1 MSMKTL
7 PGRLLASTRR
17 LAFAAA
23 VAAFSLTASGI
34 GALAQTGIDLSTEN
48 VTVDLSVIGD
58 IGAKP
63 SLVAPG
69 MVRPST
75 GRVPGGLLLPGYR
88 NPVSR
93 LHVATPGK
101 SGGGIT
107 LKPPTAKKAAKRVA
121 RKTPKRKKP
130 KARKP
135 APPAVAATQPPAPL
149 TAPPEPAPPAE
160 QIAKAPPPPVAT
172 PEPAK
177 PPPPVAVAPKAVKPA
192 PAPPPPVAA
201 APKAVKP
208 APEKQEQAALPAA
221 KDTVK
226 AGRALRVVFGASD
239 LKLPAK
245 AKKGLKKLAG
255 KLKNKKSLRL
265 QLMAY
270 AGGKELSPG
279 KARRMSLSRALSV
292 RSFLIESGVRST
304 RIDVRALG
312 SKTTEAP
319 ANRVD
324 VNIVER

>member
-7 PGRLLASTRR
+7 PGRPLVSTRR
-17 LAFAAA
+17 LAFAAV
-23 VAAFSLTASGI
+23 VAAFSLTPSGF

-48 VTVDLSVIGD
+48 VTVDLSVIEDSGTKP
-58 IGAKP
+58 ALVAP
-63 SLVAPG
+63 SLV
-69 MVRPST
+69 RPSI

-88 NPVSR
+88 NPVSQ

-107 LKPPTAKKAAKRVA
+107 LKPPAAKKAAKRVA
-121 RKTPKRKKP
+121 RKTPKKKKP
-130 KARKP
+130 KAKKP
-135 APPAVAATQPPAPL
+135 TPPSVAATQPPAPL
-149 TAPPEPAPPAE
+149 TTPPEPAPPVKKM
-160 QIAKAPPPPVAT
+160 AKAPPPP
-172 PEPAK
+172 P
-177 PPPPVAVAPKAVKPA
+177 
-192 PAPPPPVAA
+192 AA
-201 APKAVKP
+201 APEPSKP
-208 APEKQEQAALPAA
+208 AKTAPKKQEQAALPPA
-221 KDTVK
+221 KDAVK
-226 AGRALRVVFGASD
+226 TGRALQVVFGAND

-245 AKKGLKKLAG
+245 AKSGLKDLAG
-255 KLKNKKSLRL
+255 KLKDQKNLRL

-270 AGGKELSPG
+270 AGGKKLSPG

-312 SKTTEAP
+312 SKTNEAP

>member
-1 MSMKTL
+1 MKTL
-7 PGRLLASTRR
+7 PGRPLVSTRR
-17 LAFAAA
+17 LAFAAV
-23 VAAFSLTASGI
+23 VAAFSLTASGF

-48 VTVDLSVIGD
+48 VTVDLSVIEDSGTKP
-58 IGAKP
+58 ALVAP
-63 SLVAPG
+63 SLV
-69 MVRPST
+69 RPSI

-88 NPVSR
+88 NPVSQ
-93 LHVATPGK
+93 LHVAPPGK

-107 LKPPTAKKAAKRVA
+107 LKPPAAKKAAKRVA
-121 RKTPKRKKP
+121 RKTPKKKKP

-149 TAPPEPAPPAE
+149 TAPPEPTPPAE
-160 QIAKAPPPPVAT
+160 QMAKAPPPPVAA

-177 PPPPVAVAPKAVKPA
+177 AVPPPPVAAAPEPVKP
-192 PAPPPPVAA
+192 PPPPPVAA
-201 APKAVKP
+201 APKPAKP
-208 APEKQEQAALPAA
+208 APGKQEQAALPAA

-226 AGRALRVVFGASD
+226 AGRALQVVFGASD

-245 AKKGLKKLAG
+245 AKNGLKKLAR
-255 KLKNKKSLRL
+255 KLKDKKNLRL

-270 AGGKELSPG
+270 AGGKKLSPG

-312 SKTTEAP
+312 SKTNEAP

>member
-17 LAFAAA
+17 LALATA
-23 VAAFSLTASGI
+23 VAAFPLTASGI
-34 GALAQTGIDLSTEN
+34 GALAQTGVDLSTEN
-48 VTVDLSVIGD
+48 VTVDLSVIEDSGT
-58 IGAKP
+58 KP
-63 SLVAPG
+63 ALVAPRL
-69 MVRPST
+69 VRPST
-75 GRVPGGLLLPGYR
+75 GRVPGGLLLPGPS

-93 LHVATPGK
+93 LHVAAPDK

-107 LKPPTAKKAAKRVA
+107 LKPPTAKKAVKRVA
-121 RKTPKRKKP
+121 RKTPIKKKP
-130 KARKP
+130 KAKKP

-149 TAPPEPAPPAE
+149 TTPPEPAPPAE
-160 QIAKAPPPPVAT
+160 QMAKAPPPPAAA

-177 PPPPVAVAPKAVKPA
+177 PAPPTPAAAASKSAKPA
-192 PAPPPPVAA
+192 PG
-201 APKAVKP
+201 
-208 APEKQEQAALPAA
+208 KQEQAALPAA
-221 KDTVK
+221 KETVK
-226 AGRALRVVFGASD
+226 AGRALQVVFGAND
-239 LKLPAK
+239 LKLPSK
-245 AKKGLKKLAG
+245 AKSGLKDLAG
-255 KLKNKKSLRL
+255 KLKDQKNLRL

>member
-1 MSMKTL
+1 MKTL

-17 LAFAAA
+17 LALAAA
-23 VAAFSLTASGI
+23 VAAFPLTASGV
-34 GALAQTGIDLSTEN
+34 GALAQTSVDLSTEN
-48 VTVDLSVIGD
+48 VTVDLSVIEDSGTRP
-58 IGAKP
+58 A
-63 SLVAPG
+63 LVAPRL
-69 MVRPST
+69 VRPSI
-75 GRVPGGLLLPGYR
+75 GRVPGGLLLPGSR

-107 LKPPTAKKAAKRVA
+107 LRPPMAKKAAKRVA
-121 RKTPKRKKP
+121 RKTPKKQKP
-130 KARKP
+130 KAKKP

-149 TAPPEPAPPAE
+149 TAPPEPAPPSPAE
-160 QIAKAPPPPVAT
+160 QMAKAPPPPPAAA

-177 PPPPVAVAPKAVKPA
+177 PAKPT
-192 PAPPPPVAA
+192 PAAA
-201 APKAVKP
+201 APS
-208 APEKQEQAALPAA
+208 KQEQAALPAA

-226 AGRALRVVFGASD
+226 TGQALQIVFGAND

-245 AKKGLKKLAG
+245 AKKGLKDLAG
-255 KLKNKKSLRL
+255 KLKDQKNLRL

-312 SKTTEAP
+312 SKTTEDP

>member
-7 PGRLLASTRR
+7 PGRLLASTHR
-17 LAFAAA
+17 LALATA
-23 VAAFSLTASGI
+23 VAAFPLTASGI
-34 GALAQTGIDLSTEN
+34 GALAQTGVDLSTEN
-48 VTVDLSVIGD
+48 VTVDLSVIEDSGT
-58 IGAKP
+58 KP
-63 SLVAPG
+63 ALVAPRL
-69 MVRPST
+69 VRPPT
-75 GRVPGGLLLPGYR
+75 GRVPGGLLLPGPS

-93 LHVATPGK
+93 LHVAAPDK

-107 LKPPTAKKAAKRVA
+107 LKPPTAKKAVKRVA
-121 RKTPKRKKP
+121 RKTPIKKKP
-130 KARKP
+130 KAKKP

-149 TAPPEPAPPAE
+149 TTPPEPAPPAE
-160 QIAKAPPPPVAT
+160 QMAKAPPPPAAA

-177 PPPPVAVAPKAVKPA
+177 P
-192 PAPPPPVAA
+192 APPTPAAA
-201 APKAVKP
+201 APKSAKP
-208 APEKQEQAALPAA
+208 APGKQEQAALPAA
-221 KDTVK
+221 KETVK
-226 AGRALRVVFGASD
+226 AGRALQVVFGAND

-245 AKKGLKKLAG
+245 AKSGLKDLAG
-255 KLKNKKSLRL
+255 KLKDQKNLRL

-292 RSFLIESGVRST
+292 RSFLIESGIRST

>member
-17 LAFAAA
+17 CLALAAA

-34 GALAQTGIDLSTEN
+34 GALAQTGVDLSTEN
-48 VTVDLSVIGD
+48 VTVDLSVIEDSGTRP
-58 IGAKP
+58 A
-63 SLVAPG
+63 LMAPRLA
-69 MVRPST
+69 RPSV
-75 GRVPGGLLLPGYR
+75 GRVPGGLLLPGPK
-88 NPVSR
+88 NPQSQ
-93 LHVATPGK
+93 LYVAAPGK
-101 SGGGIT
+101 SRSGIT
-107 LKPPTAKKAAKRVA
+107 LKPPMAKKAAKRVA
-121 RKTPKRKKP
+121 RKKPKKKMPKAKKP
-130 KARKP
+130 A
-135 APPAVAATQPPAPL
+135 APAVVATEPPAPL
-149 TAPPEPAPPAE
+149 TAPPESAPPAK
-160 QIAKAPPPPVAT
+160 QMAKAPSPSVAA

-177 PPPPVAVAPKAVKPA
+177 PP
-192 PAPPPPVAA
+192 PPPPVAA
-201 APKAVKP
+201 APKPAKP
-208 APEKQEQAALPAA
+208 TPGKQEQAALPAA

-226 AGRALRVVFGASD
+226 AGRALQVVFGAND
-239 LKLPAK
+239 LKLPTK
-245 AKKGLKKLAG
+245 AKNGLKNLAG
-255 KLKNKKSLRL
+255 KLKDKKNLRL

-292 RSFLIESGVRST
+292 RSFLIESGIRST

>member
-1 MSMKTL
+1 MKTL
-7 PGRLLASTRR
+7 PGRLLATARR
-17 LAFAAA
+17 LALAAA
-23 VAAFSLTASGI
+23 VAAFPLTASGV
-34 GALAQTGIDLSTEN
+34 GALAQTSVDLSTEN
-48 VTVDLSVIGD
+48 VTVDLSVIEDSGTRP
-58 IGAKP
+58 A
-63 SLVAPG
+63 LVAPRL
-69 MVRPST
+69 VRPSI
-75 GRVPGGLLLPGYR
+75 GRVPGGLLLPGSR

-107 LKPPTAKKAAKRVA
+107 LRPPMAKKAAKRVA
-121 RKTPKRKKP
+121 RKTPKKQKP
-130 KARKP
+130 KAKKP

-149 TAPPEPAPPAE
+149 TAPPEPAPPSPAE
-160 QIAKAPPPPVAT
+160 QMAKAPPPPPAAA

-177 PPPPVAVAPKAVKPA
+177 PAKPT
-192 PAPPPPVAA
+192 PAAA
-201 APKAVKP
+201 APS
-208 APEKQEQAALPAA
+208 KQEQAALPAA

-226 AGRALRVVFGASD
+226 TGQALQIVFGAND

-245 AKKGLKKLAG
+245 AKKGLKDLAG
-255 KLKNKKSLRL
+255 KLKDQKNLRL

-312 SKTTEAP
+312 SKTTEDP

>member
-17 LAFAAA
+17 LALATA
-23 VAAFSLTASGI
+23 VAAFPLTASGI
-34 GALAQTGIDLSTEN
+34 GALAQTGVDLSTEN
-48 VTVDLSVIGD
+48 VTVDLSVIEDSGT
-58 IGAKP
+58 KP
-63 SLVAPG
+63 ALVAPRL
-69 MVRPST
+69 VRPPT
-75 GRVPGGLLLPGYR
+75 GRVPGGLLLPGPS

-93 LHVATPGK
+93 LHVAAPDK

-107 LKPPTAKKAAKRVA
+107 LKPPTAKKAVKRVA
-121 RKTPKRKKP
+121 RKTPIKKKP
-130 KARKP
+130 KAKKP

-149 TAPPEPAPPAE
+149 TTPPEPAPPAE
-160 QIAKAPPPPVAT
+160 QMAKAPPPPAAA

-177 PPPPVAVAPKAVKPA
+177 P
-192 PAPPPPVAA
+192 APPTPAA
-201 APKAVKP
+201 
-208 APEKQEQAALPAA
+208 EKQEQAALPAA
-221 KDTVK
+221 KETVK
-226 AGRALRVVFGASD
+226 AGRALQVVFGAND

-245 AKKGLKKLAG
+245 AKSGLKDLAG
-255 KLKNKKSLRL
+255 KLKDQKNLRL

-292 RSFLIESGVRST
+292 RSFLIESGIRST

>member
-7 PGRLLASTRR
+7 PGWLPASTRR

-34 GALAQTGIDLSTEN
+34 GALAQTGVDLSTEN

-58 IGAKP
+58 SGPRPA
-63 SLVAPG
+63 LVAPR

-121 RKTPKRKKP
+121 RKTPKKKKP
-130 KARKP
+130 KAKKP

-160 QIAKAPPPPVAT
+160 QMAKAPPPPVAA

-177 PPPPVAVAPKAVKPA
+177 PPPPPPVAAPKPA
-192 PAPPPPVAA
+192 KPAPPPPAAA
-201 APKAVKP
+201 APKPVKP

-226 AGRALRVVFGASD
+226 AGRALQVVFGAND
-239 LKLPAK
+239 LKLPTK
-245 AKKGLKKLAG
+245 AKNGLKNLAG
-255 KLKNKKSLRL
+255 KLKDKKNLRL

-292 RSFLIESGVRST
+292 RSFLIESGIRST